1 MSGKVWISGLF
12 SNFEI
17 GVEQGTRTK
26 FYGHEWNPATS
37 KLPLSPQEIRDA
49 SRRSEQGFALT
60 RSEFPEAIAV
70 YDAKRFRK
78 IIDIFS
84 AGPFFAVKGKLAEVL
99 ARFDLGEGGLIP
111 FTIYQADLVTPLEGE
126 YFLLNFGARKNTILP
141 EQSRNIVKGVI
152 RKATGEQLWD
162 INSWFEDGEIV
173 LSGTA
178 DFGPDLW
185 MEEVLGSSKLFL
197 RDALAQAIIEIGMKD
212 VFRLKQCTI
221 AGAV

>member
-17 GVEQGTRTK
+17 GFEEGTRAK
-26 FYGHEWNPATS
+26 FYGHDWEPAS
-37 KLPLSPQEIRDA
+37 KKVPPVPSEVLDSF
-49 SRRSEQGFALT
+49 RRYRGGFTLQRADLT
-60 RSEFPEAIAV
+60 EATAV
-70 YDAKRFRK
+70 FDKRRFAK

-84 AGPFFAVKGKLAEVL
+84 AGPFYAVKGKLAEVL
-99 ARFDLGEGGLIP
+99 TRFDLGEGGLIP

-141 EQSRNIVKGVI
+141 EQSRNVVKGVI

-173 LSGTA
+173 LSATA

>member
-17 GVEQGTRTK
+17 GFEDGMRVK
-26 FYGHEWNPATS
+26 FFGRDWDSATL
-37 KLPLSPQEIRDA
+37 KIPPEPDEVTTT
-49 SRRSEQGFALT
+49 SRLHKQGFALKRT
-60 RSEFPEAIAV
+60 DFPEASAV
-70 YDAKRFRK
+70 FDKKRFAK
-78 IIDIFS
+78 IIDIFA
-84 AGPFFAVKGKLAEVL
+84 AGPFYAVKGKLAEVL

-141 EQSRNIVKGVI
+141 EQSRNVVKGVI

-173 LSGTA
+173 LSATA